1 MGQCGF
7 FARWVLCCKIYC
19 QFFSCYHSLYCP
31 CRWNLVIHGG
41 IDGFSRVIPYLKVTS
56 DNKAISA
63 LRVFITGLRNFGVP
77 SRIRVDGGSEFNFAR
92 GLMNLL
98 NGDNRNS
105 ALTGSSVH
113 NQRIERLWRDV
124 YAKVLDKYYK
134 LFYHMEEHNILCRE
148 NDIHLYCLHHVF
160 IPRLQR
166 NLTSWARAHNNHAVR
181 TEHHRTPLQLWY
193 LANLGD
199 SEQNSTAMNNLF
211 RRNLTGI
218 GRTIALYF
226 RNNNLV

>member
-1 MGQCGF
+1 MDFRGF
-7 FARWVLCCKIYC
+7 
-19 QFFSCYHSLYCP
+19 
-31 CRWNLVIHGG
+31 
-41 IDGFSRVIPYLKVTS
+41 IPHLKVTS
-56 DNKAISA
+56 DNKAITA
-63 LRVFITGLRNFGVP
+63 LRVFIAGMRNFGVP
-77 SRIRVDGGSEFNFAR
+77 SRIRVDGGCELNFAR

-134 LFYHMEEHNILCRE
+134 RFYHMEEHNILCLE
-148 NDIHLYCLHHVF
+148 NDLHLYCLHHVF

-166 NLTSWARAHNNHAVR
+166 NLTNWATAHNNHAVR
-181 TEHHRTPLQLWY
+181 SENHRTPLKLWY
-193 LANLGD
+193 SGNLGT
-199 SEQNSTAMNNLF
+199 SEQNNTAMNNIF

-218 GRTIALYF
+218 RQK
-226 RNNNLV
+226 